1 MRDKMNN
8 LDLKSDN
15 SNTTNKRLYEFLATS
30 YDIGTLAGKIDATRK
45 ASMSIFN
52 LKKMVNE
59 WDSVIA

>member
-1 MRDKMNN
+1 
-8 LDLKSDN
+8 
-15 SNTTNKRLYEFLATS
+15 LAE
-30 YDIGTLAGKIDATRK
+30 KIDATRK